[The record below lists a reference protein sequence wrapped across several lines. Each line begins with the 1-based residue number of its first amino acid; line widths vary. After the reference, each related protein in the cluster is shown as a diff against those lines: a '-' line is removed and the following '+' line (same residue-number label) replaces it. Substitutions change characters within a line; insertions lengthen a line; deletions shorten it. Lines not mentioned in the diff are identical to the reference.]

1 MVASSPQRAPASTD
15 AKGEQR
21 HERKRAAFP
30 SLPKASSWQH
40 TGGYER
46 SIDLMLGHRVVVVD
60 RQMTF
65 KTSASGCKSREE
77 HKDVKLRAD
86 P

>member
-1 MVASSPQRAPASTD
+1 
-15 AKGEQR
+15 
-21 HERKRAAFP
+21 
-30 SLPKASSWQH
+30 
-40 TGGYER
+40 
-46 SIDLMLGHRVVVVD
+46 MLGHRVVVVD